1 MDDPYDGLGPKP
13 MSRFRIIG
21 LVIFV
26 VLILG
31 FYAYTT
37 PDSIAHAYVTGQ
49 CFKTP
54 LPNPCRLRSQR
65 VIVPP
70 DLVNGAAPR

>member
-1 MDDPYDGLGPKP
+1 MDDPYDGLGRKSL
-13 MSRFRIIG
+13 SRFRVIG
-21 LVIFV
+21 FVILA

-37 PDSIAHAYVTGQ
+37 PNSIAHAYVTGQ

-54 LPNPCRLRSQR
+54 LPNYCRLASQR

-70 DLVNGAAPR
+70 DLVNGTAPR

>member
-1 MDDPYDGLGPKP
+1 M
-13 MSRFRIIG
+13 
-21 LVIFV
+21 
-26 VLILG
+26 LG

-54 LPNPCRLRSQR
+54 LPNPCRLPSER

-70 DLVNGAAPR
+70 DLATGTAPH

>member
-1 MDDPYDGLGPKP
+1 

-21 LVIFV
+21 FLILA

-37 PDSIAHAYVTGQ
+37 PNSIAHAYVTGQ

-54 LPNPCRLRSQR
+54 LPNSCRLASQR
-65 VIVPP
+65 VVVPP
-70 DLVNGAAPR
+70 DLSNGAAPR

>member
-1 MDDPYDGLGPKP
+1 MIPDDGPGGKSL
-13 MSRFRIIG
+13 SRFRIIG
-21 LVIFV
+21 FLILVV
-26 VLILG
+26 VMLG

-54 LPNPCRLRSQR
+54 LPNPCRLPSER

-70 DLVNGAAPR
+70 DLATGTAPH

>member
-1 MDDPYDGLGPKP
+1 

-21 LVIFV
+21 FLILA

-37 PDSIAHAYVTGQ
+37 PNSIAHAYVTGQ
-49 CFKTP
+49 CFRTP
-54 LPNPCRLRSQR
+54 LPNSCRLASQR
-65 VIVPP
+65 VVVPP
-70 DLVNGAAPR
+70 DLSNGAAPR

>member
-1 MDDPYDGLGPKP
+1 MDDPYVGPSGKP
-13 MSRFRIIG
+13 LSRFRIIG
-21 LVIFV
+21 AVIFAI
-26 VLILG
+26 LILG

-54 LPNPCRLRSQR
+54 LPNPCRLPSQR

-70 DLVNGAAPR
+70 DLVNGTAPR

>member
-1 MDDPYDGLGPKP
+1 MDDPYDGPGKP
-13 MSRFRIIG
+13 WSRFRIIG
-21 LVIFV
+21 LVVFV
-26 VLILG
+26 LLIVG

-37 PDSIAHAYVTGQ
+37 PHSIAHAYITGQ

-54 LPNPCRLRSQR
+54 LPNPCRFASQR

-70 DLVNGAAPR
+70 DLLNGTAPH